1 MSKGAF
7 AAGLFLAA
15 VGATGAARATTTAS
29 PNTSGPDSYSV
40 SLRFHEAQL
49 ATNRGARSLYARI
62 DRAAHDVCDDPG
74 DFAIR
79 AAFAA
84 CERTAI
90 ADAVAQVDNTRLT
103 EVYNEHFPDHPLAE
117 ATSLQL
123 IPAIIVIVG

>member
-1 MSKGAF
+1 MSKGAL

-15 VGATGAARATTTAS
+15 AGLASTARATTAAS
-29 PNTSGPDSYSV
+29 PSPIDANSYSV
-40 SLRFHEAQL
+40 SLRYREAQL
-49 ATNRGARSLYARI
+49 ATGAGARSLYSRI
-62 DRAAHDVCDDPG
+62 DRAAQDVCDDDG
-74 DFAIR
+74 DFALR

-103 EVYNEHFPDHPLAE
+103 EVYNEHFPAYPLAE
-117 ATSLQL
+117 ATSLRL